1 MKLSINFA
9 SWGVLE
15 SLQDYHYG
23 GHKDF
28 QIDASWAEKLTK
40 TRVPFQKAPT
50 VSFRSIC
57 SWYYPYWPFWMHN
70 WRICRNV
77 MFNLIHRKYYSRWM
91 SVIWYYYYLK
101 IDTDSTSNIQKKSI
115 LSIFCKYS
123 VHFVRPQVVK
133 ITWSLGRWWWRVA
146 RPRGASWLPPAC
158 SWADRWKCQ
167 VAEYPG
173 KVPTAHPAS
182 RHPHQGWD
190 HHINIVSSLGP

>member
-1 MKLSINFA
+1 MADTKIFKLMHPGLRN
-9 SWGVLE
+9 W
-15 SLQDYHYG
+15 
-23 GHKDF
+23 
-28 QIDASWAEKLTK
+28 
-40 TRVPFQKAPT
+40 QKRECHFKKPQLC
-50 VSFRSIC
+50 SIC

-101 IDTDSTSNIQKKSI
+101 IDTDSTSNIQKKYFEYI
-115 LSIFCKYS
+115 LYILHILYILLDHKKSN
-123 VHFVRPQVVK
+123 QVVK
-133 ITWSLGRWWWRVA
+133 ITWSLWRWWWRVA

-173 KVPTAHPAS
+173 KVPTLHPAT
-182 RHPHQGWD
+182 HTKAE
-190 HHINIVSSLGP
+190 IIT